1 MLAVV
6 VLGFV
11 ALNVVAFGHARA
23 MLRFARVGW
32 KTKNPEDLRGLEK
45 LKVLLIGVRVPKPVD
60 DRTPDQLGL
69 SYERHTIAVDARVTL
84 GAWLIPHPHPK
95 GGVILFHGFTAVK
108 SQLLLEAA
116 AFHARG
122 YSALLVDFRGS
133 GDSSERYTTVGYREA
148 DDVVAAI
155 RYAAEKL
162 GMHAPILYGRSMGAC
177 AVLRAL
183 ALHDSAV
190 TAVVLEGVFDR
201 MLTTVKQ
208 RFLSM
213 GVPPTPFAQLM
224 VFWGGTMFGFW
235 AFAHNP
241 IAYAARCRARTCM
254 LHGSEDPRA
263 TLAQAKTVFDALPG
277 DKRFV
282 VFPGAKH
289 ETLIE
294 FDRARWDAAIDDL
307 LGAPALRSELNAEQ
321 QR

>member
-1 MLAVV
+1 VLAVV

-23 MLRFARVGW
+23 MLRFARVGRQ
-32 KTKNPEDLRGLEK
+32 TKNPEDLSPLET
-45 LKVLLIGVRVPKPVD
+45 LKVLLIGVRVAKPTD
-60 DRTPDQLGL
+60 SRTPEQLGL
-69 SYERHTIAVDARVTL
+69 PFERHSIPVDGRITL
-84 GAWLIPHPHPK
+84 GAWLIPHARPK
-95 GGVILFHGFTAVK
+95 GGVILFHGFTDVK

-122 YSALLVDFRGS
+122 FSALLVDFRGS
-133 GDSSERYTTVGYREA
+133 GDSSERYTTVGYLEA

-155 RYAAEKL
+155 RYAGDRL

-183 ALHDSAV
+183 ALHDCAVSAI
-190 TAVVLEGVFDR
+190 VLEGVFDR

-208 RFLSM
+208 RFMSM
-213 GVPPTPFAQLM
+213 GVPTTPFAQLL
-224 VFWGGTMFGFW
+224 VFWGGLMFGFW

-241 IAYAARCRARTCM
+241 IAYAARCRVRALM

-263 TLAQAKTVFDALPG
+263 TLAQAKTVFDALAG
-277 DKRFV
+277 EKRFV

-289 ETLIE
+289 ESLIE
-294 FDRARWDAAIDDL
+294 FDRARWDAAIDQLLAEGSSRSDL
-307 LGAPALRSELNAEQ
+307 DAEQ